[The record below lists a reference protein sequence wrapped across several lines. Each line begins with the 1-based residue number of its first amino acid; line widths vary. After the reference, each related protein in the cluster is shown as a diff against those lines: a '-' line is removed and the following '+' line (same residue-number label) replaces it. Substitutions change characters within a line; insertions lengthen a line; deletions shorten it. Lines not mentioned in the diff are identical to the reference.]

1 MPELVPTP
9 YHLPQHTVLGEDY
22 TILSVLGQ
30 GGFGITYLAQDK
42 TLNCEVVI
50 KENLP
55 TQFAGRD
62 STTLQVRPFLS
73 NQANY
78 EWAKKRFLDEA
89 RLLARLNHP
98 HIVRVHRAFN
108 AYNTAYYVMPWIG
121 GKELGAALRE
131 QADGTTEAVLLPIL
145 RQLLNALSYLHS
157 YNLLHRDIKPSNIL
171 LTADGSPVLIDF
183 GATRAMVSERSQTL
197 LESPGYTPFEQLQ
210 SHGRTGPWTDLY
222 SLGATFYHLITGELP
237 PRSSDRMGR
246 EDAYRPLAERPE
258 MQARYS
264 LDFLRGIDKALSL
277 WPEDRWQTAEDW
289 ANSLSAA
296 PTHKLPQPV
305 SQHRTES
312 EKTKQ
317 HRFSATRMAERL
329 GLSGVILLLLG
340 YIAYQHLP
348 FAADSFGDDDSEE
361 VVFPPTDDEEAEA
374 QQMQGVAEQVQFIK
388 HQDTV
393 SALAF
398 SADGKYI
405 ATGCADKTAF
415 VTELAT
421 GKRCCTIKHNGGVRC
436 LAFSG
441 DGKYIATG
449 GWGNRIQ
456 LTEIATG
463 RPLHEVKIGLSA
475 FALAFSPDSR
485 TLAVGLQGK
494 AVLFDVTSAEQ
505 LNEVMHHD
513 FGFNQWVNDLVFS
526 ADGKDLVSGGHVIR
540 ISDTK
545 TGDIKNEI
553 TFDGNV
559 GDIILSPHGT
569 YAAMTNGEN
578 NCILTRTKTGDTL
591 RQIKH
596 SQAVRAAAFSADD
609 RYIATG
615 GDDKTLRITRVASGK
630 TEQEFNLPAP
640 VEKVIFSPNGHFLA
654 AACADKIVRLYDT
667 DSGKKSGEI
676 PGTDS
681 VKNIVISPE
690 GTHIAVARDD
700 NSVRIYKLKL

>member
-1 MPELVPTP
+1 MPNHIQGS

-22 TILSVLGQ
+22 TILRVLGQ

-42 TLNCEVVI
+42 VLNCEVVI

-62 STTLQVRPFLS
+62 STTLQVQPFLS

-98 HIVRVHRAFN
+98 HIVRVHRAFD

-121 GKELGAALRE
+121 GKELGSALRE

-171 LTADGSPVLIDF
+171 LTADGVPVLIDF

-197 LESPGYTPFEQLQ
+197 LESPGYTPFEQIQ

-222 SLGATFYHLITGELP
+222 SLGATFYQLITGELP

-258 MQARYS
+258 MQERYS
-264 LDFLRGIDKALSL
+264 SGFLRGIDKALSL

-289 ANSLSAA
+289 ASSLSAA
-296 PTHKLPQPV
+296 PTNKLPQPEPLP
-305 SQHRTES
+305 RKEN
-312 EKTKQ
+312 EKVKR
-317 HRFSATRMAERL
+317 HRFPATKTAERL

-340 YIAYQHLP
+340 YIAYLHLP
-348 FAADSFGDDDSEE
+348 FAADTFGDDDSVEAA
-361 VVFPPTDDEEAEA
+361 FSATDAEA
-374 QQMQGVAEQVQFIK
+374 DEPQRMQRVAEQVQFIK

-393 SALAF
+393 NAIAF

-405 ATGCADKTAF
+405 ATGSADKTAC
-415 VTELAT
+415 VTEVAT
-421 GKRCCTIKHNGGVRC
+421 GKKCCTIKHDSDVRVLAISPNG
-436 LAFSG
+436 
-441 DGKYIATG
+441 KHIATG
-449 GWGNRIQ
+449 GWANQVQ

-463 RPLHEVKIGLSA
+463 RTLHELKIGLSA

-485 TLAVGLQGK
+485 TLAVGSQGK
-494 AVLFDVTSAEQ
+494 AILFDVTSAKQ
-505 LNEVMHHD
+505 LNEVMHKD
-513 FGFNQWVNDLVFS
+513 FGFNQWVNGLVFS
-526 ADGKDLVSGGHVIR
+526 ADGKEFVSGGHVIR

-545 TGDIKNEI
+545 TGEIKNEI
-553 TFDGNV
+553 KITDYAGNFIISSDGK
-559 GDIILSPHGT
+559 
-569 YAAMTNGEN
+569 YAATTNSGSK
-578 NCILTRTKTGDTL
+578 CLLSVLKTGDTL
-591 RQIKH
+591 RTIKH
-596 SQAVRAAAFSADD
+596 DEDIRAVAFSADN
-609 RYIATG
+609 RSIATG
-615 GDDKTLRITRVASGK
+615 GIDKTLRITCIKNGKQVHEIPHPSPLTMVA
-630 TEQEFNLPAP
+630 
-640 VEKVIFSPNGHFLA
+640 FSPNGKFLA
-654 AACADKIVRLYDT
+654 TACDDKSIRLYAT
-667 DSGKKSGEI
+667 DSGNELGEI
-676 PGTDS
+676 PGTDH
-681 VKNIVISPE
+681 VTEIAISPK
-690 GTHIAVARDD
+690 GTHLAVARDD
-700 NSVRIYKLKL
+700 DSVRIYKLKL